1 MNWKVSLD
9 RYLTT
14 EHNEYFDGWCE
25 SALDALS
32 DDFYAANEDWVD
44 SSELLNKWLNKLFGK
59 EPKEAAIIIE
69 KAFRI
74 FKLNQTK

>member
-14 EHNEYFDGWCE
+14 EPNEYFDGWCE
-25 SALDALS
+25 STIDALS
-32 DDFYAANEDWVD
+32 DDFYSANEDWVD